1 MKRTLACLMAG
12 LLSLSCLVGCGG
24 SASTDST
31 ATTTAE
37 TTTETTT
44 ETTETAAA
52 TPTVLNIA
60 LNGEPSNLD
69 IAMNTDDLA
78 SEVTYGSVFEQLVAL
93 NGENEVVCELAESY
107 TISDDATVY
116 TYTLRQGVKFH
127 NGEEMTAED
136 VVASMNRWIDN
147 TENANNL
154 VGGAHFYVVD
164 DYTVEITMETG
175 TLYLNEMIG
184 GLGQHAAIMP
194 ASVINAVG
202 EGELVG
208 EYIGTGPYKLD
219 EWKADQYIH
228 LVKNDDYAPYGT
240 EGDYSGWAGYK
251 TAYYEDVYFYFPGD
265 TATIVNGLQT
275 GEFDITAGLSGDDY
289 ATFDGNDDF
298 TIFTDESEM
307 PMLIFNKSEG
317 VASNPLVRQAI
328 QALINCDDVLYASM
342 GNADFYNEYSS
353 YMFESSANWYTEA
366 GSEYYN
372 QNDPDRALELFE
384 EAGWTE
390 DDTFRILVRS
400 DSTDFYI
407 QAQVIQEELRSIGIN
422 CELVTLDASTYS
434 DTRNNHPEEWDAF
447 ITSFGPKVLP
457 NMNLFLSASWAGWCT
472 DERIQSDLAAIAAE
486 TDLATAQQI
495 WSDLQQYM
503 YEEAVP
509 VVKFGTTQLWGVS
522 TSNITGACAKE
533 RLVWV
538 NAHPAD

>member
-1 MKRTLACLMAG
+1 MAG
-12 LLSLSCLVGCGG
+12 LMCLSCLVGCGG
-24 SASTDST
+24 TSSTDST

-52 TPTVLNIA
+52 APTVLNIA

-93 NGENEVVCELAESY
+93 DGENEVVCELAESY

-147 TENANNL
+147 CDNANNL
-154 VGGAHFYVVD
+154 VGGAHFYAVD

-202 EGELVG
+202 EGELIG

-342 GNADFYNEYSS
+342 GNTDFYNEYSS

-390 DDTFRILVRS
+390 DDVFRILVRS
-400 DSTDFYI
+400 DSTDFYL

-522 TSNITGACAKE
+522 TSSITGAFAKE

-538 NAHPAD
+538 NAHPVD

>member
-1 MKRTLACLMAG
+1 MVG

-24 SASTDST
+24 TASTDST

-44 ETTETAAA
+44 DTITETAAA
-52 TPTVLNIA
+52 APTVLNIA

-93 NGENEVVCELAESY
+93 DGENEVVCELAESY

-228 LVKNDDYAPYGT
+228 LVKNDDYTPYGT

-328 QALINCDDVLYASM
+328 QALVNCDDVLYASM
-342 GNADFYNEYSS
+342 GNTDFYNEYSS

-390 DDTFRILVRS
+390 DDVFRILVRS
-400 DSTDFYI
+400 DSTDFYL

-522 TSNITGACAKE
+522 TSSITGACAKE